1 MFSWDFALDVG
12 SKSQVSF
19 QKASEFEAGPPLRF
33 GFDHLDRLIGGLNS
47 GQTVFLHG
55 SSRCLTLSEILCV
68 RVQLKHS
75 FGGLDSKAMFI
86 DAGNMFDP
94 YFITE
99 YTAEHHPELLDDV
112 LDRILVLRTF
122 TCHQLTTFIAK
133 NLQKEI
139 HRHGVKLVV
148 ISDMVTPYC
157 EPDIDLHEG
166 LDLLKVSLNY
176 LTSTVNFER
185 VATLLTSIRRTPQ
198 RHLLAVKSMVD
209 IVARVE
215 NDREYLVRVVL
226 EKHPNLA
233 MRELSGPKFYGG
245 DLGWVGRYHRGG
257 R

>member
-1 MFSWDFALDVG
+1 MEAE
-12 SKSQVSF
+12 KSLARF
-19 QKASEFEAGPPLRF
+19 QAASEFETGPTLRF

-68 RVQLKHS
+68 RVQLKHC

-99 YTAEHHPELLDDV
+99 YTAEHHPELLDEV
-112 LDRILVLRTF
+112 LDKILVLRTF
-122 TCHQLTTFIAK
+122 TCHHLTTFIAK

-139 HRHGVKLVV
+139 HRHNVKLIV

-157 EPDIDLHEG
+157 DPDIYLHEG

-176 LTSTVNFER
+176 LTSTVGFER

-198 RHLLAVKSMVD
+198 RHLLAVKSRMDV
-209 IVARVE
+209 VARIE
-215 NDREYLVRVVL
+215 DDEEYLLRVVL
-226 EKHPNLA
+226 EKHPNPTMKEVRIKEEVWA
-233 MRELSGPKFYGG
+233 
-245 DLGWVGRYHRGG
+245 
-257 R
+257 